1 MLLLPLIAFALLW
14 LLITD
19 HRVAMG
25 FGNLSLRGTM
35 VLAFLAFELLDLA
48 ITELTSVGHNYTAG
62 WVAGSWAL
70 AVVVLLTAGRRSLV
84 RAMVRLRRHEGRSW
98 LRTRIGNLSAED
110 RVWVG
115 VVVALFAT
123 LAVVGSLY
131 LPNNSDSLV
140 YHLARVSHWVENRTV
155 APFATHYLAQV
166 EFPPLAEYNLGLLHL
181 LSATDR
187 FDAAVALFSA
197 AISVVGASE
206 LARLL
211 GGSRSVQVTAAVLC
225 ATIPSGVLLATSTDN
240 DPFAA
245 ALGIG
250 LLIIAV
256 SFSADGRWPWRTAA
270 LGATA
275 GMAYL
280 TKTTVPTMLGPAV
293 LLLLAVALF
302 RLHRTK
308 NWRATLRR
316 ASAVGAVA
324 AVCALVVMVP
334 FSVQNI
340 EVFHSPVGPTTTGAK
355 SAPLTFDAGAANV
368 LRATAN
374 NFHIGNGQSGLETY
388 VSKITLGALGHAY
401 NVFHISQGDDR
412 YSVTPTFRA
421 FTVQYQGSRERDED
435 LGANPWDVLLI
446 VPALAVLAVAVRRG
460 AKHLRMALLL
470 GLGLAVG
477 YVLFTF
483 IAKWGIY
490 DSRYG
495 LPLLVAWCSVIAVAL
510 SRFPRWVGRLVL
522 VALVVACL
530 PQLLNNSARP
540 LVPPASAGPS
550 YLAPYLVACCNQE
563 VNAEASAYQTV
574 TASLAQSTCQR
585 AAIANWV
592 LYEYPLWVGLQ
603 HDRWS
608 GLLADFD
615 VHNATSSLQPS
626 YRPCA
631 WISQQGPKYS
641 TPDNGTV
648 NMQLSNLALSVD
660 ADHAS
665 TIQTEPPGFESR
677 LDGVRI
683 FPGGGWHLTGL
694 GQLPILANG
703 GSLYLFAK
711 TSEEV
716 RLHLQA
722 PAHIPVPSVVM
733 SLPDGTVIPTVT
745 GSGSIEASLHLHA
758 GTNRVNLTVTG
769 AGVKGRN
776 ILVLRSATVGHI

>member
-14 LLITD
+14 LLIAD
-19 HRVAMG
+19 HRAVMG
-25 FGNLSLRGTM
+25 FGKLSLRGAM

-48 ITELTSVGHNYTAG
+48 VTELTSVGHNYTAG
-62 WVAGSWAL
+62 WVAGSWGL
-70 AVVVLLTAGRRSLV
+70 TVVVLLTAGRRSLV
-84 RAMVRLRRHEGRSW
+84 RAAVRLRRHGGRSW
-98 LRTRIGNLSAED
+98 LRIRIGNLSAED

-115 VVVALFAT
+115 VVIALFAT

-131 LPNNSDSLV
+131 LPSNSDSLV

-166 EFPPLAEYNLGLLHL
+166 EFPPLAEFNFGFLHL
-181 LSATDR
+181 LSGTDR
-187 FDAAVALFSA
+187 FDADVALFSA
-197 AISVVGASE
+197 AINVVGVSE
-206 LARLL
+206 LTRLL

-225 ATIPSGVLLATSTDN
+225 ATLPSGVLLATSTDN
-240 DPFAA
+240 DSFAA

-250 LLIIAV
+250 LLIIAM
-256 SFSADGRWPWRTAA
+256 SFSADGRWLWRTAA

-308 NWRATLRR
+308 NWWGTLRR

-324 AVCALVVMVP
+324 VVCALVVMVP

-340 EVFHSPVGPTTTGAK
+340 EVFHSPVGPSTTAAE
-355 SAPLTFDAGAANV
+355 SSPLTFDAGAANV

-374 NFHIGNGQSGLETY
+374 NFHIGNGQSGLDTY
-388 VSKITLGALGHAY
+388 VSKIALGALGHAY
-401 NVFHISQGDDR
+401 NLFHISQGDYR
-412 YSVTPTFRA
+412 YSVTPTFQA
-421 FTVQYQGSRERDED
+421 FTVQLQSSNVRDED
-435 LGANPWDVLLI
+435 LGANPWEVLLI
-446 VPALAVLAVAVRRG
+446 VPALAVLAVAIRRG
-460 AKHLRMALLL
+460 ARNLRIALLL

-477 YVLFTF
+477 YVLFSF

-495 LPLLVAWCSVIAVAL
+495 LPLLVAWCSVIALAL

-530 PQLLNNSARP
+530 PQLLDSSTRP

-550 YLAPYLVACCNQE
+550 YLAPYFVSCCNLD

-574 TASLAQSTCQR
+574 TASLAQSTCQH
-585 AAIANWV
+585 AAITDWV

-603 HDRWS
+603 HDHWS

-615 VHNATSSLQPS
+615 VNNPTSSLQPS

-631 WISQQGPKYS
+631 RISQQGPKYS

-648 NMQLSNLALSVD
+648 NMQLGNLALSVD

-677 LDGVRI
+677 LDGVSI

-694 GQLPILANG
+694 GQLPILVNG

-722 PAHIPVPSVVM
+722 PAHIPVPSVAM
-733 SLPDGTVIPTVT
+733 SLPDGTVIPTVA
-745 GSGSIEASLHLHA
+745 GSGSIEASLHLHV

-769 AGVKGRN
+769 VGVKGRS
-776 ILVLRSATVGHI
+776 ILILQSATVGHL